1 MHWES
6 RLGVGARARVLL
18 IITWGYP
25 FESQKDDLI
34 IMFVLRTRIIT

>member
-18 IITWGYP
+18 ITWGYP